1 MVDSVNPLDYSKQF
15 IDEDEYVMVCEKISK
30 LKATGEVDLNKDR
43 STYIMTTDHIYLF
56 AANKKKI
63 LTYKIKDVGAIV

>member
-56 AANKKKI
+56 A
-63 LTYKIKDVGAIV
+63 